1 MFDFG
6 LNKRK
11 DEGKNP
17 HYLLRLS
24 HSQGKIMLNHQSDQ
38 SDCQLLWKGKRWPW
52 PQYSALDWRIA
63 QKNNEGSVQSY
74 KNIGGEDQSFF
85 Y

>member
-1 MFDFG
+1 MEYLLEVVRPLAHEYRGSGPKFDSQGNRCIKMFDFG

-17 HYLLRLS
+17 HYLLGLS

-38 SDCQLLWKGKRWPW
+38 SNCQLLWKGKR
-52 PQYSALDWRIA
+52 
-63 QKNNEGSVQSY
+63 
-74 KNIGGEDQSFF
+74 
-85 Y
+85 